1 MILGVFVVAVTTSIT
16 SAGPKWSDCLIQSN
30 ASGGLLLASYMVV
43 GVVSNT
49 IAANGETGF
58 YLNLDYGGISASGIT
73 GNVIRNSEVGM
84 QVTGISGPPVLTL
97 AGNDIYQ
104 NTSSTAE

>member
-1 MILGVFVVAVTTSIT
+1 MILGVFVVAVTTYHQRG
-16 SAGPKWSDCLIQSN
+16 AEVSDCLIQSN

-73 GNVIRNSEVGM
+73 G
-84 QVTGISGPPVLTL
+84 T
-97 AGNDIYQ
+97 
-104 NTSSTAE
+104 